1 MFKLGMDIFVN
12 SLYEVL
18 MLFPYLFLTYLL
30 MEYIEHKISRK
41 TTAYIL
47 KAKQYGPIVG
57 SFLGVVPQCGF
68 SVVASNL
75 YSTGLITLG
84 TMLAVF
90 LSTSDE
96 MLPILIY
103 GEIGGNIIIKIIT
116 IKLIYSMIVGFL
128 VDSYLSENFI
138 KHKAPNIKAFC
149 EQEKCKCDD
158 KNKNI
163 YKSAYSHTEKIS
175 IYIFV
180 FALIINTIFALGN
193 WSLIQQTLM
202 NMPIL
207 SKIIASLIGLIPSCY
222 PSVFM
227 SQMYIEGV
235 ISTSTLITCSLSN
248 AGVGLLVL
256 YRVNTNK
263 KETLKIISLIF
274 GVSVLFGLLGELFL

>member
-1 MFKLGMDIFVN
+1 M
-12 SLYEVL
+12 
-18 MLFPYLFLTYLL
+18 
-30 MEYIEHKISRK
+30 
-41 TTAYIL
+41 
-47 KAKQYGPIVG
+47 
-57 SFLGVVPQCGF
+57 
-68 SVVASNL
+68 
-75 YSTGLITLG
+75 
-84 TMLAVF
+84 
-90 LSTSDE
+90 
-96 MLPILIY
+96 
-103 GEIGGNIIIKIIT
+103 
-116 IKLIYSMIVGFL
+116 
-128 VDSYLSENFI
+128 
-138 KHKAPNIKAFC
+138 
-149 EQEKCKCDD
+149 
-158 KNKNI
+158 
-163 YKSAYSHTEKIS
+163 
-175 IYIFV
+175 
-180 FALIINTIFALGN
+180 IINTIFALGN